1 MEPQTASDSAPS
13 PDQQS
18 EGEAPESPPKE
29 DRIPWTWRNAS
40 RAKNYSSPKLD
51 AAVRLVLE
59 RPGCG
64 HILFSDNIAV
74 HFWLRELLVKA
85 GIPKER
91 IGVLNGEVTPAALAR
106 QEIAERF
113 NGAPIVNDRGQ
124 IEQEGVEPELDVV
137 LANATA
143 YEGIDLQVRTCQVI
157 HLDLPWEPATLQ
169 QRNGRAVRQGNMQ
182 AVVRVVYIVSADSND
197 QVRLDMIQGKLG
209 WMRDVLSSAD
219 RETNN
224 PAAEQELTPEEL
236 LLLGSEDPEAGRQVL
251 EEVKRQREA
260 EAEKQ
265 TVQKAWETLATLAR
279 RIARVPTLRE
289 PEAQNAENAAI
300 QREIQELER
309 IPAALWPWH
318 FCWKRCEAGGDLL
331 WTQNPE
337 LR

>member
-113 NGAPIVNDRGQ
+113 NGCPIVNDRGQ

-137 LANATA
+137 PANATA

-182 AVVRVVYIVSADSND
+182 AVVRAVHRLGRQQRPSPAGHDPGEA
-197 QVRLDMIQGKLG
+197 RLD
-209 WMRDVLSSAD
+209 
-219 RETNN
+219 
-224 PAAEQELTPEEL
+224 
-236 LLLGSEDPEAGRQVL
+236 
-251 EEVKRQREA
+251 
-260 EAEKQ
+260 
-265 TVQKAWETLATLAR
+265 AR
-279 RIARVPTLRE
+279 RAV
-289 PEAQNAENAAI
+289 
-300 QREIQELER
+300 QRGSRNE
-309 IPAALWPWH
+309 
-318 FCWKRCEAGGDLL
+318 
-331 WTQNPE
+331 
-337 LR
+337 